1 MSDSDR
7 HKSLTTPKKFMRK
20 IYLFLVLAS
29 VLGLPA
35 VRAEEARAHFDA
47 K

>member
-1 MSDSDR
+1 MSDSDG
-7 HKSLTTPKKFMRK
+7 HKSLTTPKKFMQK

-29 VLGLPA
+29 VLGLSA
-35 VRAEEARAHFDA
+35 VRAEEARANFDA